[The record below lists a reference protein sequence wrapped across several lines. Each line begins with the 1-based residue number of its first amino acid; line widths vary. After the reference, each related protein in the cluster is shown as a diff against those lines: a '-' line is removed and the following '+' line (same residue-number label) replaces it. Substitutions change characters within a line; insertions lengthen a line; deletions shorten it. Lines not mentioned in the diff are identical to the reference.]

1 MKHLIASIV
10 ALGVIAAPAAATT
23 KANAAQTTQSA
34 KQLKKNAKLAKKA
47 AAHSNAAPK
56 TN

>member
-1 MKHLIASIV
+1 MKHLIASLV

-23 KANAAQTTQSA
+23 KANPATTST
-34 KQLKKNAKLAKKA
+34 KVPKKNAKLARKP
-47 AAHSNAAPK
+47 AAHAHVAAK